1 MNNNWPQL
9 IGLVLIVGF
18 SVISWLY
25 RKLNEQAAK
34 KRAKDMIEERQR
46 EMLRTGRDPGDLSVN
61 IPANVPMPDTTQTQR
76 QREISARREAQ
87 LTELRRRAQMRQQD
101 TATRA
106 PSSPPTASP
115 PPIRSI
121 PGSSGPTVPQRRT
134 AFQQPRTGPQGQM
147 SQRPISQERARPQSQ
162 SEPRPQRQSRPVKAK
177 TRPVLPPATIEEE
190 ETTHRLVPEEV
201 TSIRRV
207 SPVVSAAAPQTPE
220 EWRRAIIANEI
231 LSPPIAMRS
240 QDVSVPF

>member
-34 KRAKDMIEERQR
+34 KRAKDMMEERQR

-61 IPANVPMPDTTQTQR
+61 IPANVPMPDTSQTQR
-76 QREISARREAQ
+76 QRETSARREAQ
-87 LTELRRRAQMRQQD
+87 LAELRRRAQMRQRGAP
-101 TATRA
+101 TAPNA
-106 PSSPPTASP
+106 PPTAPP

-177 TRPVLPPATIEEE
+177 PRPILPPAPIEEE
-190 ETTHRLVPEEV
+190 ETTHRLVPEEI
-201 TSIRRV
+201 TSTRRV

-231 LSPPIAMRS
+231 LSPPMAMRM
-240 QDVSVPF
+240 QDVPVPF